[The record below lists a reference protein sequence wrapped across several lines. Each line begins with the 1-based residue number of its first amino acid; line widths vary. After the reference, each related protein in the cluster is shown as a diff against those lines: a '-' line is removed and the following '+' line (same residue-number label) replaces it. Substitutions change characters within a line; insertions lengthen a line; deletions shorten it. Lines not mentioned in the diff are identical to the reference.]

1 MRLGDGRPEDVTTA
15 YARSTPSHLL
25 NRLLDGQHTWGD
37 LEISDGRYG
46 VSRHRLVVYPPGL
59 SRDQRIPLRLVRTY
73 PMWGLALWVT
83 LQVVLMT
90 VISADA
96 ALAIST
102 LAALTAGAAAFAMAG
117 SARAAVRTMT
127 VVRMTGVRDV
137 DILARHLEFRLLAQR
152 LLQADTR
159 RAPGDI
165 SAVEH
170 EAEVWRVYD
179 AMATA
184 HESRRPR

>member
-1 MRLGDGRPEDVTTA
+1 MRLGGGRPEPVSTA
-15 YARSTPSHLL
+15 YSRSTPTLL
-25 NRLLDGQHTWGD
+25 VRRLVDGRHTWGD

-46 VSRHRLVVYPPGL
+46 VSRYRLVVYPPWL
-59 SRDQRIPLRLVRTY
+59 SRDQRIPLRLLRTY

-83 LQVVLMT
+83 LEVILMAR
-90 VISADA
+90 ISPGD

-102 LAALTAGAAAFAMAG
+102 LAALTAGAVAFAMAG
-117 SARAAVRTMT
+117 SARAAVRTLT

-137 DILARHLEFRLLAQR
+137 DILAKHLEFRLLAKR
-152 LLQADTR
+152 LLHADAR
-159 RAPGDI
+159 RATGEM

-179 AMATA
+179 AMAGT
-184 HESRRPR
+184 R